1 MAGIKRKLRFLRFLC
16 SRRLAVDQHHRCS
29 GKTRGSRISL
39 AGIPTNPCSRALMI
53 LFLGFAPW
61 AVFAQEEET
70 PLLQEVVV
78 TATRQEQEV
87 RKVPANVTVITE
99 EDIKNSNAR
108 TTVDLLRSEEGIV
121 VRDLLGNGKTAQVDL
136 RGFGETAAYN
146 SLVLVDG
153 RRVNA
158 IDLSGVDWT
167 QIPLDQIERIEIVRG
182 SGSVLY
188 GDNAV
193 GGVITIITKLP
204 PEGLSATV
212 GVSAGSYDR
221 SRQKASVS
229 GGLGNIAGSVSASY
243 ETSDGYRD
251 NNEVTTR
258 DIGAKFLYDPTE
270 YLSLNL
276 TGSRHSDDYGL
287 PGPLSKAEMETDRKA
302 TNGPDDD
309 FGTMDEYLNL
319 GAVLDLRQYGELA
332 TDFSYRDRE
341 TQARY
346 PDVSFPYALEY
357 QVDTWGITPRHTWN
371 GEIFGFTNTLITGAD
386 LYRSEMDTTTFSG
399 FFTPVPT
406 LSGTADIDRDSCGVY
421 FHDELSLF
429 ENLIVSL
436 GARRE
441 RVRYDLN
448 QQDLGPFP
456 LAPLDAKLTER
467 ENAYTAGLTFLY
479 GDKSSIFIRANR
491 SLRFPLTDEIVVFD
505 YNTGDI
511 RVNQDLKPQTGRHYE
526 TGIRHYFTPD
536 LQAGLT
542 LFRARI
548 KDEIFFNPAPI
559 FANENHPETLHQ
571 GIEIGSRADLFEKL
585 TLFGNYTYEKATFEK
600 DPFKNNDIPS
610 VPRNKVSL
618 GFSIHDLVPGLV
630 LSADYNY
637 VGSSYAISDQANEFE
652 KVDSYY
658 TVNGRLS
665 YEWRW
670 LKAFFGVNNITDQEY
685 SEYAVLGGVPREA
698 QFYPAPDRNWVAGLE
713 AVF

>member
-1 MAGIKRKLRFLRFLC
+1 
-16 SRRLAVDQHHRCS
+16 
-29 GKTRGSRISL
+29 
-39 AGIPTNPCSRALMI
+39 MI
-53 LFLGFAPW
+53 LLLGFEPW
-61 AVFAQEEET
+61 TVFAQEKEEM

-87 RKVPANVTVITE
+87 RKIPANVTIITE

-136 RGFGETAAYN
+136 RGFGETAPYN

-167 QIPLDQIERIEIVRG
+167 QIPLEQIERIEIVRG
-182 SGSVLY
+182 TGSVLY

-193 GGVITIITKLP
+193 GGVINIVTKIP
-204 PEGLSATV
+204 PEGLSATL
-212 GVSAGSYDR
+212 GVNAGSYDH
-221 SRQKASVS
+221 SGQKASVA
-229 GGLGNIAGSVSASY
+229 GGKDNFAGSVSASY
-243 ETSDGYRD
+243 GTSDGYRD
-251 NNEVTTR
+251 NNEATMR
-258 DIGAKFLYDPTE
+258 DIGAKFLYDPME

-287 PGPLSKAEMETDRKA
+287 PGPLSKAELDTDRKA

-319 GAVLDLRQYGELA
+319 GAVLDLREYGEL
-332 TDFSYRDRE
+332 TSDFSYRDRE
-341 TQARY
+341 TTARY
-346 PDVSFPYALEY
+346 PDVLFPYGLEY
-357 QVDTWGITPRHTWN
+357 QTDTWGITPRHTWN
-371 GEIFGFTNTLITGAD
+371 GEILSRSNTLVTGVD
-386 LYRSEMDTTTFSG
+386 LYWSDMDTETFSG
-399 FFTPVPT
+399 FFTPVAT
-406 LSGTADIDRDSCGVY
+406 LSGVADIERASCGFY
-421 FHDELSLF
+421 FHDDLSLF
-429 ENLIVSL
+429 KNLVLSV

-441 RVRYDLN
+441 RVRYDLK

-456 LAPLDAKLTER
+456 LAPLDAQVTER
-467 ENAYTAGLTFLY
+467 ESAYTAGLTFLY
-479 GDKSSIFIRANR
+479 GDRSSIFIRANR
-491 SLRFPLTDEIVVFD
+491 SFRFPLTDEVVVFD
-505 YNTGDI
+505 FGTGEI
-511 RVNQDLKPQTGRHYE
+511 RINQDLKPQTGRHYE

-542 LFRARI
+542 LFLARI

-559 FANENHPETLHQ
+559 FANENHPETLHR
-571 GIEIGSRADLFEKL
+571 GVEIGSRANLLEKL

-610 VPRNKVSL
+610 VPRSKVSL

-637 VGSSYAISDQANEFE
+637 VGSKYAISDQANQFG

-658 TVNGRLS
+658 TVNARIS

-670 LKAFFGVNNITDQEY
+670 LRAFFGINNITDEEY
-685 SEYAVLGGVPREA
+685 SEYAVVGGAPSEI

>member
-1 MAGIKRKLRFLRFLC
+1 M
-16 SRRLAVDQHHRCS
+16 
-29 GKTRGSRISL
+29 SL
-39 AGIPTNPCSRALMI
+39 AGVSTNPCSCVLMI

-61 AVFAQEEET
+61 AVFAQEEKET
-70 PLLQEVVV
+70 PLLQEVMV

-193 GGVITIITKLP
+193 GGVINIITKTP
-204 PEGLSATV
+204 PEGLSATL
-212 GVSAGSYDR
+212 GATAGSYDR
-221 SRQKASVS
+221 SGQKASVS
-229 GGLGNIAGSVSASY
+229 GGLENFAGSVSASY

-258 DIGAKFLYDPTE
+258 DIGARFLYDPTE

-319 GAVLDLRQYGELA
+319 GAVLDLGQYGELA

-371 GEIFGFTNTLITGAD
+371 GEILGFTNTLITGAD

-429 ENLIVSL
+429 ENLIVSV
-436 GARRE
+436 GGRRE

-456 LAPLDAKLTER
+456 LAPLDTKLTER

-479 GDKSSIFIRANR
+479 GDKSSVFIRTNR

-505 YNTGDI
+505 YNTGEI

-526 TGIRHYFTPD
+526 TGIRHCFTPN

-571 GIEIGSRADLFEKL
+571 GVEIGSRADLFEKL
-585 TLFGNYTYEKATFEK
+585 TLFGNYTYEKAKFEK

-618 GFSIHDLVPGLV
+618 GFSIHDLVSGLV

-637 VGSSYAISDQANEFE
+637 VGSSYAISDQANAFE

-658 TVNGRLS
+658 TVNARLS

-685 SEYAVLGGVPREA
+685 SEYAVLGGTPRQA